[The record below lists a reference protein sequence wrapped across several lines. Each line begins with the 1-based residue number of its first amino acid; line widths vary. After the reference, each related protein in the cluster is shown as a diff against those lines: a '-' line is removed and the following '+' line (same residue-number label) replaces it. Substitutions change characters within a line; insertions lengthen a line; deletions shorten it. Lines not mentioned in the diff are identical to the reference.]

1 MDRMHTVVN
10 VQQAEA
16 WNGWEGAAWAA
27 NAPRYDAMMGAFNQP
42 LLELAAI
49 GENDTVLDIGCGTGQ
64 LTLLAARLAM
74 RAQALG
80 VDISEPMLT
89 RARADAAEQGI
100 ANVRFDQTDAEV
112 HPFDAGGFDIVI
124 SRGGVMFF
132 SNSAAAFAN
141 IARALRPGGRLVFIV
156 PQAGR
161 PDSHYAQA
169 TAALAPLMRRPSP
182 AARGMG
188 SLSDPDRIHQVLA
201 TAGLQEVNVRP
212 VEALMDY
219 GRDATDAADFVLG
232 QGPVRFNLQG
242 VDQATATLARE
253 ELRAALA
260 AYEHPDG
267 VRIRGSVWLVS
278 AIRL

>member
-1 MDRMHTVVN
+1 MHIVVN
-10 VQQAEA
+10 VQQAQA
-16 WNGWEGAAWAA
+16 WNGLEGAAWAD
-27 NAPRYDAMMGAFNQP
+27 NAPRYDAMMGGFNQP
-42 LLELAAI
+42 LLALAAI
-49 GENDTVLDIGCGTGQ
+49 GDNDNVLDIGCGTGQ
-64 LTLLAARLAM
+64 ITLLAASRAT
-74 RAQALG
+74 RAQVVG

-100 ANVRFDQTDAEV
+100 ANVRFDQADAEV
-112 HPFDAGGFDIVI
+112 HPFEEGGFDIVI

-132 SNSAAAFAN
+132 SDSAAAFAN
-141 IARALRPGGRLVFIV
+141 IARALRPGGRMVFIV

-161 PDSHYAQA
+161 PNSDYARA

-188 SLSDPDRIHQVLA
+188 SLSDPDRIHRVLGE
-201 TAGLQEVNVRP
+201 AGLTEVNVRP

-219 GRDATDAADFVLG
+219 GRDAADAAGFILG
-232 QGPVRFNLQG
+232 QGPVRFNLQD
-242 VDQATATLARE
+242 VDQATATRARA

-260 AYEHPDG
+260 AYENPGG

-278 AIRL
+278 AIRP

>member
-1 MDRMHTVVN
+1 MQIVVN
-10 VQQAEA
+10 VQQAQA
-16 WNGWEGAAWAA
+16 WNGLEGAAWAD
-27 NAPRYDAMMGAFNQP
+27 NAPRYDAIMSGFNQP

-49 GENDTVLDIGCGTGQ
+49 GDNDNVLDIGCGTGQ
-64 LTLLAARLAM
+64 ITLLAASRAT
-74 RAQALG
+74 RAQAVG

-100 ANVRFDQTDAEV
+100 ANVRFDQADAEV
-112 HPFDAGGFDIVI
+112 HPFEDGGFDIVI

-132 SNSAAAFAN
+132 SDSAAAFAN
-141 IARALRPGGRLVFIV
+141 IARALRPGGRMVFMV

-161 PDSHYAQA
+161 PDSDYAQA

-188 SLSDPDRIHQVLA
+188 SLSDPDRIHQVLGE
-201 TAGLQEVNVRP
+201 AGLTEVNVRP

-219 GRDATDAADFVLG
+219 GRDAADAADFILG
-232 QGPVRFNLQG
+232 QGPVRFNLHD
-242 VDQATATLARE
+242 VDQATATRARE

-260 AYEHPDG
+260 AYENPGG
-267 VRIRGSVWLVS
+267 VGIRGSVWLVS
-278 AIRL
+278 AIRP

>member
-1 MDRMHTVVN
+1 MHALVN
-10 VQQAEA
+10 IQQAEA
-16 WNGWEGAAWAA
+16 WNGWEGEAWAD
-27 NAPRYDAMMGAFNQP
+27 NAPRYDAMMGGFNQP

-49 GENDTVLDIGCGTGQ
+49 GENDNVLDIGCGTGQ
-64 LTLLAARLAM
+64 LTLLAARQAT
-74 RAQALG
+74 RAQVVG

-100 ANVRFDQTDAEV
+100 ANVRFDQADAEV
-112 HPFDAGGFDIVI
+112 RPFEEGGFDIVI

-132 SNSAAAFAN
+132 SDSAAAFAN
-141 IARALRPGGRLVFIV
+141 IARALRPGGRMVFIV

-161 PDSHYAQA
+161 PDSDYAQA

-188 SLSDPDRIHQVLA
+188 SLSDPDRIHQVLGE
-201 TAGLQEVNVRP
+201 AGLTEATIRP

-219 GRDATDAADFVLG
+219 GSDAADAADFILG

-242 VDQATATLARE
+242 VDQATATRAGE
-253 ELRAALA
+253 ELRGALA
-260 AYEHPDG
+260 AYENPGG

-278 AIRL
+278 AIRP